1 MRIQTLLYSD
11 LCTQN
16 SNECNALT
24 HIKSDIHLEE
34 DGMILVAIPLGRN
47 QFDLAVD
54 QAIVQRIRHYLTDR
68 SNLRLL
74 SSDPLFAAEYGR
86 SYPETAFH
94 ALTQMI
100 SQYNNAASS
109 VYMSN
114 DPRLISWFLTEINR
128 LDMLLKHYQ
137 GQIRVLARYHI
148 SVNTIEPVYHGKAPN
163 G

>member
-1 MRIQTLLYSD
+1 MRIQTLLYCD

-16 SNECNALT
+16 PNECDALT

-34 DGMILVAIPLGRN
+34 DGMILIAIPLGKD

-54 QAIVQRIRHYLTDR
+54 QAIVPRIRHYLTDR

-114 DPRLISWFLTEINR
+114 DPRLTNWFVAETKR

-137 GQIRVLARYHI
+137 EQ
-148 SVNTIEPVYHGKAPN
+148 VNCPKVDQ
-163 G
+163 

>member
-1 MRIQTLLYSD
+1 MRIQTLLYCD

-16 SNECNALT
+16 SNECDALT

-34 DGMILVAIPLGRN
+34 DGMILIAIPLGKD

-114 DPRLISWFLTEINR
+114 DPRLINWFLTETNR

-137 GQIRVLARYHI
+137 GQINCPKVDL
-148 SVNTIEPVYHGKAPN
+148 
-163 G
+163 